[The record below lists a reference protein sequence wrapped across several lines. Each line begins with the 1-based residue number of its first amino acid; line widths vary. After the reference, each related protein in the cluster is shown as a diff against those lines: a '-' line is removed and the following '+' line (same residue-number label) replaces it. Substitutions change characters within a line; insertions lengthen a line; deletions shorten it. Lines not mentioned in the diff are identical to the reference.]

1 VSWDDLAERARRRA
15 RMCGACLRLLREALM
30 VGDVVTRP
38 LSRQNRHERHE
49 IQAAARHREA
59 TA

>member
-1 VSWDDLAERARRRA
+1 
-15 RMCGACLRLLREALM
+15 MCGACLRLLREALM